1 MFTRVFQNRFLE
13 LSFGIGTVVIVSL
26 LTFRIV
32 RKPRKKISRIIDT
45 MEILNKKTVH
55 IKNRDRVEEIVSQL
69 IKGSAAKLQVISDF
83 DQTLSRVHKN
93 GEKCTTTYGIFEHSS
108 RISEEYKTQ
117 TTTLYNHYHPIEVD
131 PHLTKAEKVP
141 YMIEWY
147 TKCVDMMPSS
157 GITKDSVPDMVADL
171 SVHLRDG
178 CDVLFESLYKHDV
191 PLLIFSAGIGDVLK
205 QVLHRNNLL
214 YPNVKIIANFMQFN
228 EEKKLIGFKNDLIH
242 TFNKNQ
248 SSIENHEY
256 FNNVKARNNVIL
268 LGDSLGDLDMAAG
281 VKDSDVILKIGFLN
295 YKIEENLTKYLDTF
309 DIVLSDDQTME
320 VVIGL
325 LQNIL

>member
-1 MFTRVFQNRFLE
+1 MTSYL
-13 LSFGIGTVVIVSL
+13 
-26 LTFRIV
+26 
-32 RKPRKKISRIIDT
+32 
-45 MEILNKKTVH
+45 MEILNKNTVH
-55 IKNRDRVEEIVSQL
+55 IKNRDHVEEIVSQL
-69 IKGSAAKLQVISDF
+69 IRGSASKLQVISDF
-83 DQTLSRVHKN
+83 DQTLSRVHMN

-108 RISEEYKTQ
+108 KISQEYKTQ

-141 YMIEWY
+141 HMIEWY

-171 SVHLRDG
+171 SLHLRDG
-178 CDVLFESLYKHDV
+178 CEVLFESLYKHNV

-205 QVLHRNNLL
+205 EVLCRDNLL
-214 YPNVKIIANFMQFN
+214 YPNVKIIANFMQFD
-228 EEKKLIGFKNDLIH
+228 EENKLTGFKNDLIH

-256 FNNVKARNNVIL
+256 FNHVKARNNVIL

-281 VKDSDVILKIGFLN
+281 VQDADVVLKIGFLN
-295 YKIEENLTKYLDTF
+295 FKVEENLDKYLDTF
-309 DIVLSDDQTME
+309 DIVLSDDQTMD